1 MGGVLRV
8 AALRFAAIEA
18 RPPAA
23 EKLGARCRIAP
34 LRAQC
39 KSCRR
44 ALFDRRLLVE
54 PVWYTVYQGG
64 QPLDP
69 QVELMAV
76 DPSGGH
82 SAMDYPEHLR
92 TYSGFL
98 RATMILIAFVVAV
111 LLFLLTL
118 VP

>member
-1 MGGVLRV
+1 M
-8 AALRFAAIEA
+8 AI
-18 RPPAA
+18 
-23 EKLGARCRIAP
+23 
-34 LRAQC
+34 
-39 KSCRR
+39 
-44 ALFDRRLLVE
+44 
-54 PVWYTVYQGG
+54 
-64 QPLDP
+64 
-69 QVELMAV
+69 

-98 RATMILIAFVVAV
+98 RATLILVAFVAAV